1 MQNNPKFNPQQKYLK
16 PIEEREKAHFQSFLK
31 PLEHIILISKQKER
45 LNRNLKITGKAANR
59 PLKKDKNF
67 QLEIAEKL
75 SEFETESSMDV
86 LYSNQ
91 PFTEIK
97 NSNWDY

>member
-1 MQNNPKFNPQQKYLK
+1 MK
-16 PIEEREKAHFQSFLK
+16 REKTTFHGILK
-31 PLEHIILISKQKER
+31 PLEHIILIAQQEER
-45 LNRNLKITGKAANR
+45 FNRGLKIIGKAANR

-75 SEFETESSMDV
+75 SEFQTESSMDM

>member
-1 MQNNPKFNPQQKYLK
+1 MK
-16 PIEEREKAHFQSFLK
+16 REKTTFHGILK

-45 LNRNLKITGKAANR
+45 LNRNLKIIGKAANR
-59 PLKKDKNF
+59 PLKKDQNF
-67 QLEIAEKL
+67 QLENAEKL
-75 SEFETESSMDV
+75 SEFETESSMDM
-86 LYSNQ
+86 LCNNQ

>member
-1 MQNNPKFNPQQKYLK
+1 MK
-16 PIEEREKAHFQSFLK
+16 REKTTFQGILK
-31 PLEHIILISKQKER
+31 PLEHIILISQQEER
-45 LNRNLKITGKAANR
+45 FNRNLKIIGKAANR

-67 QLEIAEKL
+67 QLENAEKL
-75 SEFETESSMDV
+75 SEFETESSMDM
-86 LYSNQ
+86 LYNNQ